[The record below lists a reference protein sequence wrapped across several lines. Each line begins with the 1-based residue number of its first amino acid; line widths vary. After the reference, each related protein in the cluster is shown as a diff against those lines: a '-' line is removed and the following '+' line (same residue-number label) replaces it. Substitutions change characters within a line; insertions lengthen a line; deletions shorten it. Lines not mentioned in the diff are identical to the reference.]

1 MMWERACDVNLSEK
15 VRLKI
20 IFETCD
26 FSHVKNPDVQVWLMG
41 DCYGSPFSETQLQTT
56 DL

>member
-26 FSHVKNPDVQVWLMG
+26 FSHVKNSDIQVWLMG